1 MEIIKGI
8 QPGPRK
14 VMIYGRHGMGKT
26 SWAASAP
33 KPLFLTMEEGTNDL
47 DVDRTRVYTSLDD
60 LRGDIR
66 DIITADKFE
75 YDSLVVDSVD
85 WLEKLI
91 HKDVCEKFEKRVES
105 IAEIPYGR
113 GYEQATDII
122 RNILKALSIIQ
133 KKHGCHIIL
142 VAHASISKY
151 EDPTTEAYDR
161 ITPALHVN
169 SKGKGF
175 ALEVLEWCD
184 EVFYLNE
191 KVYTKESDRGFNQKV
206 TKAIASGELVLHT
219 RSQPAFDAKSRLEM
233 PESIPFPKGA
243 GWAEY
248 AKYFPQPTTK
258 EEIV

>member
-1 MEIIKGI
+1 MKVISGI
-8 QPGPRK
+8 QTGPRR
-14 VMIYGRHGMGKT
+14 VMVYGRHGMGKT

-33 KPLFLTMEEGTNDL
+33 KPLILDMEGGSNDI
-47 DVDRTRVYTSLDD
+47 DVDRTPVYATLDA
-60 LRGDIR
+60 LRDDIR
-66 DIITADKFE
+66 GIITADKFE

-91 HKDVCEKFEKRVES
+91 HRDVCDKFEKNVES

-113 GYEQATDII
+113 GYETAVDVI
-122 RNILKALSIIQ
+122 RGLLKAFSMIQ
-133 KKHGCHIIL
+133 KKHKCHIIL

-184 EVFYLNE
+184 EVFYLAE
-191 KVYTKESDRGFNQKV
+191 KVFTRESERGFNQKV
-206 TKAIASGELVLHT
+206 VKAVGSGELVLHT
-219 RSQPAFDAKSRLEM
+219 RSQPAFDAKSRLTLP
-233 PESIPFPKGA
+233 PELPFPKGG
-243 GWAEY
+243 GWAEF
-248 AKYFPQPTTK
+248 AKYFPTNK
-258 EEIV
+258 EN